1 MARKTQNRMD
11 LRKQAEA
18 ADAQN
23 SEESDDIDLEDDD
36 ADLDAELDLDL
47 DDDDSGDE
55 APKRKKRA
63 PKKKPAAARPKRTK
77 TKAVVRKR
85 MLWGVFSSSMK
96 EEARFP
102 YAEKEQAEARAEAL
116 HQKNKKEYFV
126 QPIKEPIAEPPG
138 MTKAEKTAADKADKA
153 AAAAAAAAEKAL

>member
-18 ADAQN
+18 AEAQEPDDGEEVEVEEDADADVDA
-23 SEESDDIDLEDDD
+23 ELELDADDD
-36 ADLDAELDLDL
+36 A
-47 DDDDSGDE
+47 GDE
-55 APKRKKRA
+55 PPKRKKKA
-63 PKKKPAAARPKRTK
+63 PKKKAATVRVKRTK

-96 EEARFP
+96 EEGRFP
-102 YAEKEQAEARAEAL
+102 YAEKEQANARAEIL

-126 QPIKEPIAEPPG
+126 LPIKEPIAEPPAL
-138 MTKAEKTAADKADKA
+138 TKAEKDK
-153 AAAAAAAAEKAL
+153 AEKAEKAAKA

>member
-18 ADAQN
+18 AEAQEVDDG
-23 SEESDDIDLEDDD
+23 EEVDVEEDVD
-36 ADLDAELDLDL
+36 ADLDVELDLDV
-47 DDDDSGDE
+47 DDDAGDDD
-55 APKRKKRA
+55 APKRKKKKA
-63 PKKKPAAARPKRTK
+63 PKKKAAVARPKRTK

-96 EEARFP
+96 EEGRFP
-102 YAEKEQAEARAEAL
+102 YAEKEQATARADVL

-126 QPIKEPIAEPPG
+126 LPVKEPIAEPPS
-138 MTKAEKTAADKADKA
+138 MTKAEKDKAEKA
-153 AAAAAAAAEKAL
+153 IKAAEKAEKS

>member
-23 SEESDDIDLEDDD
+23 SDESDDLDVDDDVD

-63 PKKKPAAARPKRTK
+63 TKKKPAAARPKRTK
-77 TKAVVRKR
+77 AKTVVRKR

-116 HQKNKKEYFV
+116 HQKNKKDYFV
-126 QPIKEPIAEPPG
+126 QPIKEPIADGPAL
-138 MTKAEKTAADKADKA
+138 TKAEKAEKDK
-153 AAAAAAAAEKAL
+153 AEKAEKANLA

>member
-23 SEESDDIDLEDDD
+23 SEEADDVDLEDDD

-47 DDDDSGDE
+47 DDDDAGDE

-63 PKKKPAAARPKRTK
+63 PKKKPTSARPKRTK

-96 EEARFP
+96 EEGRFP
-102 YAEKEQAEARAEAL
+102 YAEKEQAEAKAEAL
-116 HQKNKKEYFV
+116 RQKNKKDYFV
-126 QPIKEPIAEPPG
+126 QPIKEPIADGPA
-138 MTKAEKTAADKADKA
+138 MTKAEKAAADKAEKAAAKA
-153 AAAAAAAAEKAL
+153 AAAAATE

>member
-23 SEESDDIDLEDDD
+23 PDESDELELDDDGD

-47 DDDDSGDE
+47 DDDDSGDD

-96 EEARFP
+96 EEGRFP

-126 QPIKEPIAEPPG
+126 QPIKEPIAEPPS
-138 MTKAEKTAADKADKA
+138 MTKAEKAEKDK
-153 AAAAAAAAEKAL
+153 AEKAEKAAKAV